1 MDARTL
7 SLPNDQDALVSAV
20 AAANPHTIVVL
31 ETGGPV
37 SMPWVNDVAGIFETW
52 YPGIGGAEALAN
64 LLFGDVNPTAKLPA
78 TFAKSDADLP
88 HPAIAGMDLKEAPH
102 PVATNL
108 GGHRVMHNE
117 MKLPPFD
124 VDYNVEGARVG
135 YKWFE
140 SKHIQPLFPF
150 GFGLSYTTYEY
161 SGIKV
166 TPDGSEVTLTVK
178 NTGSRAGAEIA
189 QVYARLPQAA
199 GEDYQRLVAF
209 NRIPLAPGESK
220 TVTMKIDPTLL
231 SIFDEA
237 KDGWDLLPGE
247 YKFAAGPSS
256 SETPL
261 TTTIQ
266 IAK

>member
-1 MDARTL
+1 
-7 SLPNDQDALVSAV
+7 
-20 AAANPHTIVVL
+20 
-31 ETGGPV
+31 
-37 SMPWVNDVAGIFETW
+37 
-52 YPGIGGAEALAN
+52 
-64 LLFGDVNPTAKLPA
+64 
-78 TFAKSDADLP
+78 
-88 HPAIAGMDLKEAPH
+88 
-102 PVATNL
+102 
-108 GGHRVMHNE
+108 
-117 MKLPPFD
+117 
-124 VDYNVEGARVG
+124 
-135 YKWFE
+135 
-140 SKHIQPLFPF
+140 
-150 GFGLSYTTYEY
+150 
-161 SGIKV
+161 V

-189 QVYARLPQAA
+189 QVYARLPQTA